1 MDTTILEEM
10 KKFLGET
17 RTCFLMPDCEEQVE
31 GVLRTIV
38 ERTPGSELTLS
49 YLSLPLLLHRLL
61 SQDCPTLSI
70 AERQLDMV

>member
-1 MDTTILEEM
+1 
-10 KKFLGET
+10 
-17 RTCFLMPDCEEQVE
+17 MPDCEEQVE

-61 SQDCPTLSI
+61 SQDCPTLAI